1 MLRPKPRQSEDI
13 DEGYEEKEIDKQVK
27 SWDRQIGQW
36 VFDGIKPGYSPQTE
50 RALRSSPE
58 VRVPI
63 SKDVYEMAQNSPKC
77 ESWRRSLNKYTPGR
91 FIAEYR
97 KEDGKGDKV
106 TQEEPV
112 FPVMFD
118 DDDDVKKVSKVR
130 RSKSFHAKHTVTIP
144 SRPSSA
150 SSVPTR
156 TSADSSAVSPL
167 AKVIAKPR
175 PHSAVTAPVH
185 NASGSPV
192 RSATPTTT
200 LQNTITPTGS
210 PVRAAT
216 PTKDSVT
223 APTVVK
229 KPQTTAN
236 ASSITPPVAGTLIQE
251 KAKLFGTTTRVK
263 RSQSLLAKNYQKP
276 VKYLQRDDQFVPA
289 ANNSPPATNPLAT
302 IPPEINNTASPRAVV
317 QNNSTTD
324 PPVSGRA
331 GHSPVKE
338 PAIPVGIPWQAAMI
352 DGEGIPWQARVA
364 GNSFK

>member
-1 MLRPKPRQSEDI
+1 M
-13 DEGYEEKEIDKQVK
+13 
-27 SWDRQIGQW
+27 
-36 VFDGIKPGYSPQTE
+36 
-50 RALRSSPE
+50 
-58 VRVPI
+58 
-63 SKDVYEMAQNSPKC
+63 
-77 ESWRRSLNKYTPGR
+77 
-91 FIAEYR
+91 
-97 KEDGKGDKV
+97 
-106 TQEEPV
+106 
-112 FPVMFD
+112 FPVVFD
-118 DDDDVKKVSKVR
+118 DDDDVKRVSKVR

-150 SSVPTR
+150 SSIPTGI
-156 TSADSSAVSPL
+156 SADSSAVSPL

-175 PHSAVTAPVH
+175 PDSAVIAPVH

-200 LQNTITPTGS
+200 LFQNTITPTGS
-210 PVRAAT
+210 PVRAAA

-236 ASSITPPVAGTLIQE
+236 ASSITPPVVGTLIQE
-251 KAKLFGTTTRVK
+251 KAKLFGSTTRVK
-263 RSQSLLAKNYQKP
+263 RSQSLLAKNYQRP
-276 VKYLQRDDQFVPA
+276 VKYLQRDDQFLPA
-289 ANNSPPATNPLAT
+289 ANNSPPA
-302 IPPEINNTASPRAVV
+302 INDTASPQAVV

-352 DGEGIPWQARVA
+352 DGDEIPWQARVA